1 MQDKDTGVTTAYLL
15 GCYIKQQNAD
25 IAGGFASA
33 YIWQIFLNIFTWT
46 IMFIAVAILLYY
58 LLAHAVIVC
67 ELSDFSHK
75 AK

>member
-1 MQDKDTGVTTAYLL
+1 MQDKDAGVTTVYIL
-15 GCYIKQQNAD
+15 GCCMEQKNAD